1 MAQNPIINKD
11 FELWQKLRTNKKEKK
26 EKKEKS

>member
-11 FELWQKLRTNKKEKK
+11 FELGQKLRTNKKEKK